1 LEGSIDR
8 EGAKELVKRLRGALS
23 DKIEQVILD
32 VKDVRAFSSEA
43 MAFLSRKG
51 FLQTEEGKFWRSINP
66 SLQNQ

>member
-1 LEGSIDR
+1 
-8 EGAKELVKRLRGALS
+8 VKRLKGALS

-51 FLQTEEGKFWRSINP
+51 FLQMEEGTLCRSINP
-66 SLQNQ
+66 SLQDQ

>member
-1 LEGSIDR
+1 
-8 EGAKELVKRLRGALS
+8 VKRLRGALS

-32 VKDVRAFSSEA
+32 FKDVRALSSEA

-51 FLQTEEGKFWRSINP
+51 FLQMEEGNLWRSINP